1 MSSNPF
7 LKRRNPQLLIL
18 VIILIAIFLLFG
30 LLTKGKI
37 FEPRSLQAIAFQLP
51 LLGLLTLAQ
60 MSPMLTGGIDLSIV
74 STANLSAI
82 VIALSMTQFELSPFW
97 AIVLGLL
104 LSLGLGVLK
113 GTLVAFCSIP
123 AMIATLGMMIFI
135 RGIALVVTKGYVIAG
150 FPGVFFS

>member
-1 MSSNPF
+1 LSSNPF

-37 FEPRSLQAIAFQLP
+37 FELRSLQAIAFQLP

-82 VIALSMTQFELSPFW
+82 VIALSMTQFELAPFGP
-97 AIVLGLL
+97 L
-104 LSLGLGVLK
+104 
-113 GTLVAFCSIP
+113 F
-123 AMIATLGMMIFI
+123 
-135 RGIALVVTKGYVIAG
+135 
-150 FPGVFFS
+150 

>member
-1 MSSNPF
+1 
-7 LKRRNPQLLIL
+7 
-18 VIILIAIFLLFG
+18 
-30 LLTKGKI
+30 
-37 FEPRSLQAIAFQLP
+37 
-51 LLGLLTLAQ
+51 
-60 MSPMLTGGIDLSIV
+60 
-74 STANLSAI
+74 
-82 VIALSMTQFELSPFW
+82 MTQFELSPFW

-150 FPGVFFS
+150 FPRSFLFLGDGTVLGCLLYTSRCV